1 MAGLST
7 LSDDLILLVLS
18 YVPNDTLLSL
28 TTVSRALHRCSTSQ
42 LYRYVYLWES
52 HKRHTANHR
61 RPNVP
66 DWSTYQQLGKP
77 PSYATRIFDSSLF
90 LRTITKSEYLRSY
103 VVGVSITCRPDQEEA
118 VFPMIRLLGPLLSHL
133 HLKCTLGTFHQ
144 NRALL
149 SAASC
154 LEVEI
159 PEKSEIDT
167 QSGDLQNSAYKEDIY
182 SYFDLPNIRLLGLSG
197 VRNWNL
203 FTQDSAKKSSTSS
216 ITSLCLTST
225 VPADQ
230 GLAKL
235 LSWPKALKSLRYELR
250 LSEISHGFY
259 DLVLSNGTALSS
271 KEFGVALRSQECSL
285 EELFIYGAS
294 EGDRSGFEPTDTI
307 DLHLFTNL
315 KYVGLPLTFLFISQA
330 EATSRGISVST
341 MAISNILPPTLEG
354 LQIEIPDEYH
364 WSSYFSLDPDD
375 DDVELHP
382 GELSAFIYEIV
393 KNKATRFTGLRSII
407 FWQPGT
413 GMNPETYTLEGEEG
427 CGEVVEACKAANVH
441 FCWDENHA
449 PPLFGS

>member
-1 MAGLST
+1 MVGLST
-7 LSDDLILLVLS
+7 LPDDLILLVLS
-18 YVPNDTLLSL
+18 YIPNDTLLSL
-28 TTVSRALHRCSTSQ
+28 TTVSRALHRCLASQ

-52 HKRHTANHR
+52 HERHAANHR
-61 RPNVP
+61 PPNVP
-66 DWSTYQQLGKP
+66 DWRSRYQHLGKP

-90 LRTITKSEYLRSY
+90 LRTITKSEQLRSY
-103 VVGVSITCRPDQEEA
+103 VFGASITCQPDQEEA
-118 VFPMIRLLGPLLSHL
+118 VFPMIQLLRPSLSYL
-133 HLKCTLGTFHQ
+133 HLK
-144 NRALL
+144 
-149 SAASC
+149 
-154 LEVEI
+154 
-159 PEKSEIDT
+159 KSEIDT
-167 QSGDLQNSAYKEDIY
+167 QTGDLQNSAYKEDSH
-182 SYFDLPNIRLLGLSG
+182 SYFDLPNIKLLGLSG

-203 FTQDSAKKSSTSS
+203 FTQDSAEKSSTSS

-235 LSWPKALKSLRYELR
+235 LSWPKALKSLRYELQ
-250 LSEISHGFY
+250 LSEISHGFF
-259 DLVLSNGTALSS
+259 DLVLSNATALSS
-271 KEFGVALRSQECSL
+271 KEFGVALRSQERNL
-285 EELFIYGAS
+285 EELFIYGAF
-294 EGDRSGFEPTDTI
+294 EGDRSGFEPTETI

-341 MAISNILPPTLEG
+341 TAISKILAPTFEE
-354 LQIEIPDEYH
+354 LQIEIPHEYH

-393 KNKATRFTGLRSII
+393 KNKATRFTGLRSIV
-407 FWQPGT
+407 FWQPGP

-427 CGEVVEACKAANVH
+427 CGEVVETCKAANVH
-441 FCWDENHA
+441 IFWDENHA